1 MKQIITVNNLD
12 NPQDA
17 DNRFNFDVNYST
29 SSDSEENEN
38 LTGLGLRLHFNSD
51 IISLDGLENLFSEDL
66 IVEDVLPDHDD
77 LDNDSATDQYLALGW
92 VNFDGEWPGSSETGS
107 SETLLY
113 TANFVT
119 SADFTEGETTL
130 NFTASSTAN
139 GYSLEADPITIEAS
153 GEVATTAPEIT
164 SSDSVEID
172 ENTTE
177 ILTLETDTE
186 ATFTISGGDDADLFT
201 INETTGEL
209 SFTDVPDFE
218 TPNSASGENQYSLEV
233 TATGNESNLSS
244 QQSLTVT
251 VQDVN
256 EAPMLEESN
265 FSLLESSSN
274 GTVVGTVTASD
285 PEEDEISYSIEGEA
299 FAIDSD
305 SGEITVADA
314 TALESQENENVE
326 VTVTASD
333 GDLETSANVNIQVE
347 EAVNDTNFNYDV
359 DGNGQIDALTDGI
372 LILRHLFGISGEA
385 LTNEALG
392 ENPERTNPE
401 EIQNYLDSGT
411 GGIFN
416 EGELQEFS
424 ALDVDGNGE
433 TDALTD
439 GIVIA
444 RLMLGFEGEAV
455 TNGAIAQDSPL
466 ADNPLPEIAHF
477 IQGNNFLPTD
487 LDNSVTTF

>member
-1 MKQIITVNNLD
+1 MQQIITVNNLES
-12 NPQDA
+12 PQDA
-17 DNRFNFDVNYST
+17 ASRFNFDVNYST
-29 SSDSEENEN
+29 SPVEEN

-51 IISLDGLENLFSEDL
+51 ILTFDGLENVFSQDI
-66 IVEDVLPDHDD
+66 IVEDVLADNDN

-92 VNFDGEWPGSSETGS
+92 ANFDGEWPGSSETR
-107 SETLLY
+107 LY

-119 SADFTEGETTL
+119 SAEFTEAETTL

-153 GEVATTAPEIT
+153 GEVAATAPEIT

-177 ILTLETDTE
+177 VITLETDTE
-186 ATFTISGGDDADLFT
+186 ATFAISGGDDADLFT

-209 SFTDVPDFE
+209 SFSTAPDFE
-218 TPNSASGENQYSLEV
+218 NPRSATGNNQYSLEV
-233 TATGNESNLSS
+233 TATSNDINLSS
-244 QQSLTVT
+244 QQALTVT

-256 EAPMLEESN
+256 EAPVLEESN

-274 GTVVGTVTASD
+274 GTAVGTVTASD
-285 PEEDEISYSIEGEA
+285 PEADEISYSIEGEA
-299 FAIDSD
+299 FAIDSN

-314 TALESQENENVE
+314 TALDGQANENLN
-326 VTVTASD
+326 VTVTPSD
-333 GDLETSANVNIQVE
+333 GNLETTANVTIQVE

-372 LILRHLFGISGEA
+372 LILRHLFDISGEA
-385 LTNEALG
+385 LTNGALG
-392 ENPERTNPE
+392 ENAERTTPE
-401 EIQNYLDSGT
+401 EIQNYLDNGQ

-433 TDALTD
+433 ADALTD
-439 GIVIA
+439 GIIIA

-455 TNGAIAQDSPL
+455 TKGAIAQDSPL
-466 ADNPLPEIAHF
+466 ADNPIPEIAQF
-477 IQGNNFLPTD
+477 IQENNFIPSD
-487 LDNSVTTF
+487 IDNSVTAF